1 MKITVLQPNLFPFK
15 TYFDIVGEVD
25 KVIFADDSFY
35 NKKSW
40 VNKTIIKRNNKK
52 FIFKIPI
59 ISNTEDEPLSD
70 VAILSKNWK
79 RNFLKMIG
87 EQYSDSVNFD
97 KVFPMMKE
105 VVYQPTDSASM
116 IAAYSVFRT
125 SELLGYDTKFSLASV
140 DHKNVKGSFK
150 SKIIEICKRE
160 RSNKFYTFSMYKNT
174 FNSLFFIRNNIN
186 ISYYSSFDKDG
197 NNSIIDELMNKESL
211 LK

>member
-15 TYFDIVGEVD
+15 TYFDIVGAVD

-35 NKKSW
+35 NRKSW
-40 VNKTIIKRNNKK
+40 VNKTIIIRNNKK
-52 FIFKIPI
+52 FVFKIPI
-59 ISNTEDEPLSD
+59 ISNKEDEPLSD
-70 VAILSKNWK
+70 IAILSKNWK

-87 EQYSDSVNFD
+87 EQYGDSVNFD
-97 KVFPMMKE
+97 KVFPMIKE
-105 VVYQPTDSASM
+105 VVYLPTDSASM
-116 IAAYSVFRT
+116 IAAYSVFRV
-125 SELLGYDTKFSLASV
+125 SELLGHDTKFSLASV

-186 ISYYSSFDKDG
+186 ISYYSSFEKNS
-197 NNSIIDELMNKESL
+197 NNSIIDELMNSESL